1 MFEYHSQILADF
13 PTIRAGVLLA
23 EGVDNGPAP
32 PPLADR
38 FAGQQAATLQQLDG
52 VALADLPSITA
63 WRRTFSRFGAKPTQ
77 YRNAAEALLRRLTK
91 QGDIPSISTLVD
103 IGNLVSIRHAV
114 PVAVFDL
121 DGIEG
126 RLTVRY
132 AEGTEPFS
140 DLGSSE
146 TTHPE
151 PGEVVFTDDGSRVHA
166 RRWCWRQSAES
177 ATGPSSKRVLV
188 VTEALHDEAATD
200 VGAALRDLQRLVTE
214 YQPQAETATQL
225 LP

>member
-1 MFEYHSQILADF
+1 LTGRDRGHRRADVRDAPLGGDRRGRRHRRGMDTCQTHVSVTLLEPERQRRRLMFEYHSQILADF

-91 QGDIPSISTLVD
+91 Q
-103 IGNLVSIRHAV
+103 
-114 PVAVFDL
+114 
-121 DGIEG
+121 
-126 RLTVRY
+126 
-132 AEGTEPFS
+132 
-140 DLGSSE
+140 
-146 TTHPE
+146 
-151 PGEVVFTDDGSRVHA
+151 
-166 RRWCWRQSAES
+166 
-177 ATGPSSKRVLV
+177 
-188 VTEALHDEAATD
+188 
-200 VGAALRDLQRLVTE
+200 
-214 YQPQAETATQL
+214 
-225 LP
+225 